1 MASWHGQEGVMF
13 LCVAH
18 IVWHQKLFQ
27 IMKSTQEFSVVT
39 EWILTEFVANQ
50 VLLCGRYQETLEQF
64 LAQLNPG
71 LSGAIHIFQVQ
82 PEGVQ
87 LLSIQKKKKLKP
99 NVLNGNPPWLLSGL
113 GVVLLSP
120 KTQVQ
125 SRPWWPLFRWRS
137 KAKTPTCGD
146 FGARFRSPGGQNWS
160 GALHNDAPHS
170 QGVASAR

>member
-1 MASWHGQEGVMF
+1 MCCSYR
-13 LCVAH
+13 VAPK
-18 IVWHQKLFQ
+18 IVSNYEAHTR
-27 IMKSTQEFSVVT
+27 IFSRD
-39 EWILTEFVANQ
+39 WM
-50 VLLCGRYQETLEQF
+50 
-64 LAQLNPG
+64 NPDRICCK
-71 LSGAIHIFQVQ
+71 SGAAMWPVSRNAGTVSRWTKSWFVRCHSHFSGATRRGAVT
-82 PEGVQ
+82 VYTK
-87 LLSIQKKKKLKP
+87 KKKKLKP
-99 NVLNGNPPWLLSGL
+99 NVPNGNPPWLLSGL

>member
-1 MASWHGQEGVMF
+1 MF

-64 LAQLNPG
+64 LDELNPG

-87 LLSIQKKKKLKP
+87 LLSIQKKKKIKAERP
-99 NVLNGNPPWLLSGL
+99 KWQPAVVAQWLRCCAAEPKNSGSIPA
-113 GVVLLSP
+113 VVAAL
-120 KTQVQ
+120 QVEVK
-125 SRPWWPLFRWRS
+125 SENTHVW
-137 KAKTPTCGD
+137 
-146 FGARFRSPGGQNWS
+146 RFR
-160 GALHNDAPHS
+160 
-170 QGVASAR
+170 RTF